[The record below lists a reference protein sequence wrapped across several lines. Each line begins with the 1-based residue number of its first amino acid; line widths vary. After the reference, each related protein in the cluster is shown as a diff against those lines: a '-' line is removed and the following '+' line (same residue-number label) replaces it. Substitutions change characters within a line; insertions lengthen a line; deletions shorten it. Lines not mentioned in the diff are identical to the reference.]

1 MHETGWEN
9 KSKNYL
15 FIVKIKKKT
24 IVTGKEFLNF
34 CKDKR
39 HE

>member
-15 FIVKIKKKT
+15 FIVKIKKI
-24 IVTGKEFLNF
+24 IVTGKKFLNLS
-34 CKDKR
+34 KDKR